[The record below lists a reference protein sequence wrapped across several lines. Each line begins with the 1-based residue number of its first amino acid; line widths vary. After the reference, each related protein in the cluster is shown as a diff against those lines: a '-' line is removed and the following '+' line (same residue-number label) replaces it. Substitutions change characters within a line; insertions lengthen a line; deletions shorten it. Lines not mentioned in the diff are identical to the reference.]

1 MWASAFLLSLSPLD
15 ASLFLLGWWVD
26 DVIRRAAETAKGF
39 PGLLSS
45 GTPLRLPE
53 ECECNS
59 CGMFVGTHTW
69 YSPLLFHVSPHG
81 GFVFV
86 LFLFSQVSQTL
97 MVSYQALTK
106 CQGSP

>member
-26 DVIRRAAETAKGF
+26 DVIRRAAESAKGF

-45 GTPLRLPE
+45 GTPLHLPE

-69 YSPLLFHVSPHG
+69 YSPLLCRLME
-81 GFVFV
+81 V
-86 LFLFSQVSQTL
+86 LFLFSQVSQAL

>member
-26 DVIRRAAETAKGF
+26 DIIRRAAESAKGF

-45 GTPLRLPE
+45 GTPLHLPE

-86 LFLFSQVSQTL
+86 FTGKSSAHGQLSSSNKVSRQSL
-97 MVSYQALTK
+97 N
-106 CQGSP
+106 P